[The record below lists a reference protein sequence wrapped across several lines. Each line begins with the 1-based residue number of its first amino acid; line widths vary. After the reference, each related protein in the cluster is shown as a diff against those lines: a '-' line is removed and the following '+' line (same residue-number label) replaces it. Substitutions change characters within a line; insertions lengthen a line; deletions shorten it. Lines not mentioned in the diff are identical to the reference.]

1 MRALLNV
8 LQGIRKK
15 KLTAFGLLIT
25 ELKTLVIVGAYLLIG
40 CLVYILALEEPW
52 TVVDTLYFAMV
63 TMSTVCATPAVVDA
77 ARLSQHRTC
86 TRHRAAGAL

>member
-25 ELKTLVIVGAYLLIG
+25 ELKTLVIVGAYLLTG
-40 CLVYILALEEPW
+40 CLGAATDRPW
-52 TVVDTLYFAMV
+52 LHRRRRP
-63 TMSTVCATPAVVDA
+63 SSPRQPNGPADLLQESA
-77 ARLSQHRTC
+77 A
-86 TRHRAAGAL
+86 A